1 MTKAE
6 AIVAAAGPIMNFILA
21 ILFTIISCIIP
32 KFFMDFYCS
41 QIGMITMSIIN
52 ISIIINLGLGIFNL
66 IPLPPLDG
74 SKILNNFLSYNARE
88 WFANHEQIFY
98 IIFVVLWVT
107 GIAGGIISPLIN
119 GAYSGLSYLGMKA
132 FGLLGG

>member
-1 MTKAE
+1 MFLK
-6 AIVAAAGPIMNFILA
+6 
-21 ILFTIISCIIP
+21 IP
-32 KFFMDFYCS
+32 SVSPHK
-41 QIGMITMSIIN
+41 
-52 ISIIINLGLGIFNL
+52 NL
-66 IPLPPLDG
+66 ILV
-74 SKILNNFLSYNARE
+74 LNNFLSYNARE